1 MAEVVPKALILGHS
15 FVRRLRRDL
24 ELGFDSRAAYDFRL
38 RGTASVHL
46 HGVGGRTVQTLQEDD
61 LHVVRD
67 LAPDIVILEIGTN
80 DLTHT
85 PPEIVGSNI
94 DDLVRLLVRDF
105 AVRAVGVCGV
115 IPRGIS
121 VPHALSFWESAS
133 VLNQYVGV
141 VLDDLSNVFCWSHA
155 EFNSPRKGL
164 YRRDGVH
171 VNPTGQYLLYRSYRG
186 AILTAVGLLGDD

>member
-1 MAEVVPKALILGHS
+1 MAEVVSKALILGHS
-15 FVRRLRRDL
+15 FVRRLKRDL
-24 ELGFDSRAAYDFRL
+24 ELGFYPRAAYNFRL
-38 RGTASVHL
+38 HGAASVHL
-46 HGVGGRTVQTLQEDD
+46 HGVGSRTVQMLQAND

-94 DDLVRLLVRDF
+94 DDLVRLLIRDF
-105 AVRAVGVCGV
+105 AVRPVGVCGV
-115 IPRGIS
+115 IPCGIS

-133 VLNQYVGV
+133 VLNQYVGI

-155 EFNSPRKGL
+155 EFNSPKRTYTGGMAFTL
-164 YRRDGVH
+164 IQRDSIYFTV
-171 VNPTGQYLLYRSYRG
+171 VIVAPF
-186 AILTAVGLLGDD
+186 

>member
-15 FVRRLRRDL
+15 FVRRLKRDL

-38 RGTASVHL
+38 HGAASVHL
-46 HGVGGRTVQTLQEDD
+46 HGVGSRTVQTLQAND

-105 AVRAVGVCGV
+105 AVHAVGVWC
-115 IPRGIS
+115 
-121 VPHALSFWESAS
+121 H
-133 VLNQYVGV
+133 
-141 VLDDLSNVFCWSHA
+141 
-155 EFNSPRKGL
+155 
-164 YRRDGVH
+164 
-171 VNPTGQYLLYRSYRG
+171 PTWHFR
-186 AILTAVGLLGDD
+186 AACFVLLGKRVSFESICWHCVG

>member
-121 VPHALSFWESAS
+121 VLHALSFWESAS

-155 EFNSPRKGL
+155 EFNSPRKDL

-171 VNPTGQYLLYRSYRG
+171 VNPTGQSLLYRSYRG

>member
-1 MAEVVPKALILGHS
+1 MAEDVPKALILGHS
-15 FVRRLRRDL
+15 FVRRLKCDL

-38 RGTASVHL
+38 RGIASVHL
-46 HGVGGRTVQTLQEDD
+46 HGVGGRTVQTLQEND

-105 AVRAVGVCGV
+105 AVHAVGVCGV

-121 VPHALSFWESAS
+121 VPHALSFWVSTS

-155 EFNSPRKGL
+155 EFNSPHKDL

-171 VNPTGQYLLYRSYRG
+171 VNPTGQYLLYRSFRA

>member
-15 FVRRLRRDL
+15 FVRRLKRDL
-24 ELGFDSRAAYDFRL
+24 ELGFDSCAAYDFRL

-46 HGVGGRTVQTLQEDD
+46 HGVGGRTVQTLQEND

-121 VPHALSFWESAS
+121 VPHALSFNILA
-133 VLNQYVGV
+133 L
-141 VLDDLSNVFCWSHA
+141 CWMI
-155 EFNSPRKGL
+155 
-164 YRRDGVH
+164 
-171 VNPTGQYLLYRSYRG
+171 YL
-186 AILTAVGLLGDD
+186 TFFVGLMRSSTVPIRTYTGGMAFTLIQRGSIYFTGVIVAPF